1 MGIKTIEIPEDISEE
16 TGIHGTISL
25 KSATLGNLKEI
36 NSIRK
41 EIIGLSKNKK
51 DYTIEDLDLLAL
63 ERVLSAVVVGL
74 PNGIDSVLDLDWQ
87 IIQWLLPI
95 VEGYSL
101 PLVVRKSS
109 TSDMPSD
116 TAQMMMQH

>member
-1 MGIKTIEIPEDISEE
+1 MGIKTIEIPEDIAEE

-25 KSATLGNLKEI
+25 KSATLGNLKEM

-41 EIIGLSKNKK
+41 EIIRLSKNKK

-63 ERVLSAVVVGL
+63 ERVLSAVIVGL
-74 PNGIDSVLDLDWQ
+74 PDGVDSVLDLDWQ

-101 PLVVRKSS
+101 PLAVRKSS
-109 TSDMPSD
+109 TSDTPSD
-116 TAQMMMQH
+116 TAQTMMQH

>member
-1 MGIKTIEIPEDISEE
+1 MGIKTIEIPEDIAEE

-41 EIIGLSKNKK
+41 EIIRLSKNKK

-63 ERVLSAVVVGL
+63 ERVLSAVIVGL
-74 PNGIDSVLDLDWQ
+74 PDSVDSVLDLDWQ

-101 PLVVRKSS
+101 PLAVRKSS
-109 TSDMPSD
+109 TSDTPSD
-116 TAQMMMQH
+116 TAQTMMQH